1 MDILLFELVFTEP
14 YVYITIVISIIGII
28 VSFKIDKKYE
38 GENDHDWI
46 FNANYCSWS
55 TDVDY
60 MDVCVD

>member
-38 GENDHDWI
+38 GENDHD
-46 FNANYCSWS
+46 
-55 TDVDY
+55 
-60 MDVCVD
+60 